1 VTPIGKRLPVGTP
14 LRTMLTVPGQLSV
27 AVPVPRSAWA
37 MTTPACVEAGPV
49 TRLRLGGA
57 LSAGDSASTTVTCCM
72 AVAVLPAGSVAVHV
86 TDVVPSGKMAG
97 ALYVTLTVPELSE
110 AVAVPSGGD
119 APQVPDEV
127 VTATSA
133 GAVIVGGIVSAP
145 VVNDQLNGLA
155 SAMPSA
161 DLIVVARLAV

>member
-1 VTPIGKRLPVGTP
+1 
-14 LRTMLTVPGQLSV
+14 MLTVPGQLSV
-27 AVPVPRSAWA
+27 AVPVPRSASA

-97 ALYVTLTVPELSE
+97 ALFVTVTVHELSE
-110 AVAVPSGGD
+110 AVGATARLTAV
-119 APQVPDEV
+119 APLAG
-127 VTATSA
+127 VTAVT
-133 GAVIVGGIVSAP
+133 VGDTVPATTLSN
-145 VVNDQLNGLA
+145 VLA
-155 SAMPSA
+155 E
-161 DLIVVARLAV
+161 VAL

>member
-1 VTPIGKRLPVGTP
+1 
-14 LRTMLTVPGQLSV
+14 MLTVPGQLSAAV
-27 AVPVPRSAWA
+27 AAPRSASA

-57 LSAGDSASTTVTCCM
+57 LSAGDSTSTTVTCCM
-72 AVAVLPAGSVAVHV
+72 AVAMLPAGSVAVHV

-97 ALYVTLTVPELSE
+97 ALFVTLTVPELSE
-110 AVAVPSGGD
+110 AVAVPSPGD
-119 APQVPDEV
+119 AAQVPDEV

-145 VVNDQLNGLA
+145 VVNDQLTGLA
-155 SAMPSA
+155 SPIPSSA
-161 DLIVVARLAV
+161 LIVVARLAV

>member
-1 VTPIGKRLPVGTP
+1 MGKRLPVGTP

-27 AVPVPRSAWA
+27 AVPVPRSASA

-49 TRLRLGGA
+49 TRLRLGGE

-97 ALYVTLTVPELSE
+97 ALFVTVTVPELSE
-110 AVAVPSGGD
+110 AVAVPSPGD
-119 APQVPDEV
+119 AAQVPDEV

-133 GAVIVGGIVSAP
+133 GAVIVGGIASAS
-145 VVNDQLNGLA
+145 VVNDQLNGQIGRA
-155 SAMPSA
+155 SGRER
-161 DLIVVARLAV
+161 VGWVGGGGG

>member
-1 VTPIGKRLPVGTP
+1 
-14 LRTMLTVPGQLSV
+14 MLTVPGRLSV
-27 AVPVPRSAWA
+27 AVPVPGAAWG

-110 AVAVPSGGD
+110 AVAVPRPGG
-119 APQVPDEV
+119 AAQVPDEV
-127 VTATSA
+127 VTATPA
-133 GAVIVGGIVSAP
+133 GGG
-145 VVNDQLNGLA
+145 GGGGCG
-155 SAMPSA
+155 
-161 DLIVVARLAV
+161 